1 MSERPLNKSKSGK
14 AGRSK
19 PFQPRSLKIEE
30 WSPVDQLAWREAVCP
45 AVRLQR
51 GGAAAHL
58 APVSQKDIAN
68 RYGLYLDF
76 LQRNGLFDRTSG
88 AADFV
93 VPDYVQQFVVELEN
107 RVSSVTIWNS
117 IYKLR
122 RAAECLAPDVNLSWL
137 LEIENDLA
145 LLAEPKDKTDRLVL
159 AERLLEAGLTLIAE
173 AERFAATPM
182 RRAQGVRNGLMIA
195 LLALHPL
202 RIKNFATLRIGQSIQ
217 KIGGHWWLII
227 EFKQTKTR
235 RRDERRVPEFL
246 TEIIDRYVEKY
257 RPILLKKNV
266 NGSAFWI
273 SSTRGAQLTVK
284 NMGTLI
290 SKITEQTLGVDV
302 SPHLFRMAAATTAAV
317 YGASTPHLA
326 SGVLG
331 HRDERITEEHYNR
344 ACSLHAS
351 AILSEIIEMCKSN
364 GSVPRSS

>member
-1 MSERPLNKSKSGK
+1 MSELPLN
-14 AGRSK
+14 RSK
-19 PFQPRSLKIEE
+19 ARARKPNRSTLVQPRSLKIEK
-30 WSPVDQLAWREAVCP
+30 WPRVDQRAWEEAVRP

-76 LQRNGLFDRTSG
+76 LERNGLPDATSG
-88 AADFV
+88 AAQLVVMHHVQKFV
-93 VPDYVQQFVVELEN
+93 LELEI
-107 RVSSVTIWNS
+107 RVSSVTVWNS

-122 RAAECLAPDVNLSWL
+122 RAAECLAPDVNFSWL
-137 LEIENDLA
+137 LEIEEDLA
-145 LLAEPKDKTDRLVL
+145 LVATPKDKTDRLVL
-159 AERLLEAGLTLIAE
+159 ADRLLEAGLTLIEE
-173 AERFAATPM
+173 AEGSASTPF
-182 RRAQGVRNGLMIA
+182 RRARGVRNGLMIA

-202 RIKNFATLRIGQSIQ
+202 RIKNFATLRLGQSIQ
-217 KIGGHWWLII
+217 KIGGHWWLIT

-235 RRDERRVPEFL
+235 RRDERRVPEFM

-257 RPILLKKNV
+257 RSILLRN
-266 NGSAFWI
+266 NTEESAFWI
-273 SSTRGAQLTVK
+273 SSTRGAQLTIK

-290 SKITEQTLGVDV
+290 SKITEQTVGVDV

-317 YGASTPHLA
+317 YGTSMPHLA

-344 ACSLHAS
+344 ARSLHAS
-351 AILSEIIEMCKSN
+351 AILSEIIELCKSE
-364 GSVPRSS
+364 G

>member
-1 MSERPLNKSKSGK
+1 MSERSFGK
-14 AGRSK
+14 PRRAAAKAKNSM
-19 PFQPRSLKIEE
+19 PSAPRSLKIEE
-30 WSPVDQLAWREAVCP
+30 WSPVDQLAWKEAIRP

-58 APVSQKDIAN
+58 AQVSQKDIAN

-76 LQRNGLFDRTSG
+76 LQRHGLFDPSG
-88 AADFV
+88 AAELV
-93 VPDYVQQFVVELEN
+93 LLDYVQQFVVELKM

-122 RAAECLAPDVNLSWL
+122 RAAECLAPDADFGWLS
-137 LEIENDLA
+137 EIEKDLA
-145 LLAEPKDKTDRLVL
+145 LISEPKDKTDRLVL
-159 AERLLEAGLTLIAE
+159 ADRLLEAGLTLIEE
-173 AERFAATPM
+173 AESFARTPI
-182 RRAQGVRNGLMIA
+182 RRARGVRNGLMIA

-202 RIKNFATLRIGQSIQ
+202 RTKNFATLLIGQSIQ
-217 KIGGHWWLII
+217 KIGRHWWLII
-227 EFKQTKTR
+227 EFKRTKTR
-235 RRDERRVPEFL
+235 RRDERRVPQFM

-257 RPILLKKNV
+257 RPILLRN
-266 NGSAFWI
+266 NTQESAFWI
-273 SSTRGAQLTVK
+273 SSTRGTQFTIK

-317 YGASTPHLA
+317 YGTSTPYLA

-344 ACSLHAS
+344 ARSLHAA
-351 AILSEIIEMCKSN
+351 AILAEIIEACKS
-364 GSVPRSS
+364 GG

>member
-1 MSERPLNKSKSGK
+1 MSELPFGKPKRAAAKTKKSMPS
-14 AGRSK
+14 A
-19 PFQPRSLKIEE
+19 PRSLKIGE
-30 WSPVDQLAWREAVCP
+30 WSAHDQLAWKEAIRP

-58 APVSQKDIAN
+58 AQVSQKDIAN

-76 LQRNGLFDRTSG
+76 LQRKGLLDPTAR
-88 AADFV
+88 AAELV
-93 VPDYVQQFVVELEN
+93 VLNHVQQFVVELKM

-122 RAAECLAPDVNLSWL
+122 RAAGFLAPDVDFGWLSD
-137 LEIENDLA
+137 IEKDLA
-145 LLAEPKDKTDRLVL
+145 LIAEPKDKTDRLVL
-159 AERLLEAGLTLIAE
+159 ADRLLEAGLTLIEE
-173 AERFAATPM
+173 AESLATTPL
-182 RRAQGVRNGLMIA
+182 RRARGVRNGLMIA
-195 LLALHPL
+195 LLSLHPL

-235 RRDERRVPEFL
+235 RRDERRVPEFM
-246 TEIIDRYVEKY
+246 TGIIDRYVEKY
-257 RPILLKKNV
+257 RPILLRN
-266 NGSAFWI
+266 NTQESAFWI
-273 SSTRGAQLTVK
+273 SSTTGTQFTIK

-302 SPHLFRMAAATTAAV
+302 SPHLFRMAAATTAAA
-317 YGASTPHLA
+317 YGTSTPYLA

-344 ACSLHAS
+344 ARSLHAA
-351 AILSEIIEMCKSN
+351 AILADIIEAYKQAADS
-364 GSVPRSS
+364 GR